1 MKESVGSGFHEIDYR
16 EPQMFFEDHI
26 VYRGGDINTIVNH
39 SNEQQ
44 NGNTFSTLTLSV
56 GINICGLASNE
67 S

>member
-1 MKESVGSGFHEIDYR
+1 
-16 EPQMFFEDHI
+16 MFFEDHI

-56 GINICGLASNE
+56 GINIGGLASNE